1 MKHLII
7 KGIGPDRP
15 GIVSSIS
22 EIVTSNNGN
31 IEESRMIRVG
41 TEFAIIMMI
50 SISEDSK
57 IKLSEQLNTIEG
69 IKFYL
74 TDTQKL
80 PSHVS
85 PTHTIDLSGA
95 DNEGIVHSVTDTLT
109 SMGINILEIITD
121 TDNAPVTGTTLFH
134 MRAKVN
140 LEVEDVQKLT
150 TKLLEVER
158 KLDLDI
164 SLESI

>member
-7 KGIGPDRP
+7 KGIGPDKP
-15 GIVSSIS
+15 GIVSNIS
-22 EIVTSNNGN
+22 RIITSNNGN

-41 TEFAIIMMI
+41 TEFAIIIMI
-50 SISEDSK
+50 SISEDFK

-80 PSHVS
+80 PSHDS
-85 PTHTIDLSGA
+85 PTHIIDLSGA
-95 DNEGIVHSVTDTLT
+95 DNEGIVHSLTDTLT

-121 TDNAPVTGTTLFH
+121 TENAPVTGATLFH

-140 LEVEDVQKLT
+140 LEAGDIKKLT
-150 TKLLEVER
+150 TKLLEVE
-158 KLDLDI
+158 KELDLDI
-164 SLESI
+164 FLESI